1 MIRRLLKRLRNDQR
15 GSYIIEFALITPALL
30 VVIMGLLDMTYR
42 LYARAML
49 EGAVQK
55 AARDSTLQTG
65 ATAAANTAID
75 NVVKDSFQQ
84 VNGTVTSGDYTFTRR
99 NFADFSDAGKME
111 PATGPGGMCAPPMG
125 ATIYTYVDKNDSG
138 TWDDGAMGGQG
149 GANDAVLYTVAVRH
163 KSLFPVNSLFGA
175 EQYQTIR
182 ASTVLRNQPY
192 QNQNARTTGPTRNCM

>member
-1 MIRRLLKRLRNDQR
+1 MIRRLLKRLRHDRR
-15 GSYIIEFALITPALL
+15 GSYMMEFALVTPALL

-55 AARDSTLQTG
+55 AARDSTLESG

-75 NVVKDSFQQ
+75 NIVKESFKQ
-84 VNGTVTSGDYTFTRR
+84 VNGTVTSGDYTFKRR
-99 NFADFSDAGKME
+99 NFSDFSDAGKME
-111 PATGPGGMCAPPMG
+111 PATGPGGVCAPPAG
-125 ATIYTYVDKNDSG
+125 ATIYTYVDKNNSG

-149 GANDAVLYTVAVRH
+149 GANDAVLYTVEVRH
-163 KSLFPVNSLFGA
+163 KSLFPVNALFGA
-175 EQYQTIR
+175 EKIQTIR

-192 QNQNARTTGPTRNCM
+192 QNQNARATGPTRNCT